1 MGYYYR
7 KDLGLHFLFEMIKL
21 YSIFFEE
28 VNAAMMKKI
37 VLCVM
42 AVCCLAV
49 YHADYAQAND
59 WWIFV
64 GAGTGTED
72 AAVGDLTLRTTFD
85 SFYENDWVSVQPLA
99 EISLNYWHHDSD
111 DEIVGGTLSGGLL
124 VVFQREGWWRPY
136 VSGTFGGRMQGGHI
150 IGTHDLGQSFQ
161 FRSKA
166 AVGVQFGETF
176 RHSLQLDA
184 AHFSHA
190 HMNNDNDGFN
200 MFMVSYGFR
209 F

>member
-1 MGYYYR
+1 M
-7 KDLGLHFLFEMIKL
+7 L
-21 YSIFFEE
+21 
-28 VNAAMMKKI
+28 KKI
-37 VLCVM
+37 ALFAFMVM
-42 AVCCLAV
+42 SLAMV
-49 YHADYAQAND
+49 RPASSLAND

-85 SFYENDWVSVQPLA
+85 FFNYENDWISIQPLA
-99 EISLNYWHHDSD
+99 ELSLNYWHHNSD
-111 DEIVGGTLSGGLL
+111 DEILGGTLSGGLL
-124 VVFQREGWWRPY
+124 LVFPREGWWRPY
-136 VSGTFGGRMQGGHI
+136 ISGTFGGSFQGGTS
-150 IGTHDLGQSFQ
+150 IGTHDLGQHFQ

-166 AVGVQFGETF
+166 ALGVQFGETF
-176 RHSLQLDA
+176 RHSLQIDA